1 MSGAEAAWKQA
12 RRLLRAEH
20 AGLLSTLSGHL
31 GGYPFGTVVSYLTD
45 HEARPLFLISQLAEH
60 TRNIEQD
67 ARVSFLV
74 YEQSN
79 NVQAGER
86 LTVVGQASRM
96 ATTEALQARYLRYF
110 PGAEPYFDLDF
121 GFYRIEP
128 VTLRYI
134 GGPAMARWIAP
145 GDIRPPRSSLAE
157 QETDLLR
164 RYNRDR
170 AGDLQFLCRRYYG
183 LSASVAAMVGVDSDG
198 FDLMADGQLLRF
210 DFPDNVINAAQ
221 AEAELLKMLESGA

>member
-1 MSGAEAAWKQA
+1 MTGAEASWKQA

-31 GGYPFGTVVSYLTD
+31 GGYPYGTAVSYLTD
-45 HEARPLFLISQLAEH
+45 QEARPFFLISQLAEH

-67 ARVSFLV
+67 TRVSFLV

-79 NVQAGER
+79 DVQAGER
-86 LTVVGQASRM
+86 LTVVGQAARM
-96 ATTEALQARYLRYF
+96 ATTETLKERYLRYF

-121 GFYRIEP
+121 SFYRIEP

-145 GDIRPPRSSLAE
+145 GDIRPPRNSLME
-157 QETDLLR
+157 QEADLLR

-183 LSASVAAMVGVDSDG
+183 MSSSVAAMVGVDSDG

-210 DFPDNVINAAQ
+210 DFPDFVVDAGQ
-221 AEAELLKMLESGA
+221 AEAELARMLETGA